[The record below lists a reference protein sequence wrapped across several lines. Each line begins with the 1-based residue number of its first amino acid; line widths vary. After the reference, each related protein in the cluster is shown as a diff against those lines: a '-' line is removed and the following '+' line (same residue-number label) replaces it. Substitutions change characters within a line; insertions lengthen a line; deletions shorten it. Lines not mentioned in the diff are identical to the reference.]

1 MNGAFGIG
9 LAIGLCIAAW
19 FAWRYVV
26 LRRDIRNLT
35 KQVQGGDGLSESA
48 PELEQLARAV
58 NAQRSTFN
66 LQLSTIHAERSR
78 LSAILDQL
86 TDAVL
91 IADEAGHVQFANPAA
106 EKLFGSPLAG
116 RSVVEAIRHHQLVEA
131 WRRCRETGEAQ
142 NESVEI
148 PASRHFL
155 QLIVVPDRDTR
166 GGTLLLVQDLTRVR
180 RLETVR
186 RDFISNLSHE
196 LRTPLAS
203 LKALIETLQHG
214 ALADPEAGARFLV
227 RIHTEVDAL
236 TQMAQELLDLSKIES
251 GQVELVLQKIQPLA
265 LLKSACERMRVQAE
279 RAEVRLMLEET
290 AAPPA
295 VLADAL
301 RLEQV
306 LVNLI
311 HNAVKFT
318 RRGGL
323 VTLSVREEETSIV
336 FAVRDTGIG
345 IPADDLP
352 RIFERFYRVDRSRAG
367 SGTGLGLSIAKHIVE
382 AHGGRIWA
390 QSREG
395 EGSVFYFSIPVTPN

>member
-1 MNGAFGIG
+1 MNSLLVFV
-9 LAIGLCIAAW
+9 LALFVLLAAMLG
-19 FAWRYVV
+19 WRYFV
-26 LRRDIRNLT
+26 LRRGVRQITDQI
-35 KQVQGGDGLSESA
+35 KSGDDPTESSN
-48 PELEQLARAV
+48 ELGQLASAL

-66 LQLSTIHAERSR
+66 LQLSTLHAEHTR

-91 IADEAGHVQFANPAA
+91 FADADGRVQFSNPAA
-106 EKLFGSPLAG
+106 EKLFGSHLAG
-116 RSVVEAIRHHQLVEA
+116 RSVVEAIRHHQLADA
-131 WRRCRETGEAQ
+131 WRRCRETDDLQ
-142 NESVEI
+142 TESVEV
-148 PASRHFL
+148 PASRQFL

-180 RLETVR
+180 KLETVR

-203 LKALIETLQHG
+203 LKALTETLQDG
-214 ALADPEAGARFLV
+214 ALLDPEVGPRFLS

-251 GQVELVLQKIQPLA
+251 GQIALVLRKVDPLTV
-265 LLKSACERMRVQAE
+265 LKSATERMHVQAE
-279 RAEVRLMLEET
+279 RAGVDLIVET
-290 AAPPA
+290 ATLPN
-295 VLADAL
+295 VSVDAA

-318 RRGGL
+318 RRGGS
-323 VTLSVREEETSIV
+323 VTLSAKADGASVV

-345 IPADDLP
+345 IPADDLA
-352 RIFERFYRVDRSRAG
+352 RIFERFYRVDKSRAG

-382 AHGGRIWA
+382 THGGRIWA
-390 QSREG
+390 ESREG
-395 EGSVFYFSIPVTPN
+395 QGSVFYFSIPLA